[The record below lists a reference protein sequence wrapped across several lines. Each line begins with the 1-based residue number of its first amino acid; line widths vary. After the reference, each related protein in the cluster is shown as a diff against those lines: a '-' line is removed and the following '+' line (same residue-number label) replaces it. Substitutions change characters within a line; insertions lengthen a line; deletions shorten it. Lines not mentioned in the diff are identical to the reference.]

1 MLLSLSVGALSV
13 KLIKFIVGGFL
24 AHAKFVG
31 KLPDILTPVFCFI
44 RTASHCGRDVLV

>member
-13 KLIKFIVGGFL
+13 KFIVGGFL

-31 KLPDILTPVFCFI
+31 KLPDILTPAFSFI
-44 RTASHCGRDVLV
+44 RTAPHCGRDVLV